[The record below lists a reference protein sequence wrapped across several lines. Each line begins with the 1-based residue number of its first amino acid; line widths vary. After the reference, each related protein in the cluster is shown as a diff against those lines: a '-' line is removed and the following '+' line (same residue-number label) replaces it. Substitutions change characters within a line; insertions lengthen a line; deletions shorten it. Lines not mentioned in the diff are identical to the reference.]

1 MRLPYGVKV
10 NINSHIEEQNR
21 MELFDVNLESETIG
35 VGNDRWAFRA
45 VPVEDEDGRIVKPYL
60 RRMENMTEEEY
71 KEYDKATDLDVKDS
85 SETLKK
91 NLDARKRVRVSRWYH
106 GEEWLNAHHFDYRVD
121 PVTGKSMIDMGL
133 AEEAP
138 DGMYEESEKWKVPKT
153 VEEAVSTLGRI
164 LSDED
169 REYLLE
175 NGAVSMHDS
184 LGRWIRNEWGLW
196 TDSELKIELNE
207 KGFEHPDDMSNY
219 IIEEF
224 IKYWNGKR
232 ID

>member
-1 MRLPYGVKV
+1 MTQEEKRLLLVDLCMRLPYGVKV

-91 NLDARKRVRVSRWYH
+91 NLDARKRVRVSRGYH
-106 GEEWLNAHHFDYRVD
+106 GEEWLNAHHFDYR
-121 PVTGKSMIDMGL
+121 
-133 AEEAP
+133 
-138 DGMYEESEKWKVPKT
+138 
-153 VEEAVSTLGRI
+153 ST
-164 LSDED
+164 
-169 REYLLE
+169 
-175 NGAVSMHDS
+175 
-184 LGRWIRNEWGLW
+184 
-196 TDSELKIELNE
+196 
-207 KGFEHPDDMSNY
+207 
-219 IIEEF
+219 
-224 IKYWNGKR
+224 
-232 ID
+232 